1 MNLATPLTINSTRRL
16 PTVLATVVLAC
27 VVPTLSGC
35 KSPGPPAP
43 TPRTSSDSASAA
55 GPAPQLASQTR
66 GGHSA
71 GNQPGDFDFYLLNL
85 SWSPEFCYSHPDSPQ
100 CPAHPGFV
108 VHGLWPQSTDGTY
121 PQNCSSASGPENPG
135 AFTDIIPTA
144 SLVEHEWTTHGTCTG
159 LSADLYFDLIRRA
172 FHEVRIPAAFTA
184 AQAPPRILAPESIL
198 EQFAAANPDFPRGS
212 FALSCGN
219 NYLTAIEACMD
230 KDLRPIACEAVRS
243 CRANAVKITP
253 RYFTSR

>member
-1 MNLATPLTINSTRRL
+1 MKLRYSAHDGWTRRL
-16 PTVLATVVLAC
+16 SAVLAVLVAC
-27 VVPTLSGC
+27 FVLTYSGC

-43 TPRTSSDSASAA
+43 APRTSSASASAA
-55 GPAPQLASQTR
+55 GGALQLTRQTR
-66 GGHSA
+66 RGQSA

-85 SWSPEFCYSHPDSPQ
+85 SWSPEFCYSHRDSPQ

-108 VHGLWPQSTDGTY
+108 VHGLWPQNTDGTY
-121 PQNCSSASGPENPG
+121 PQNCSSAAGPENPG
-135 AFTDIIPTA
+135 EFTDAIPTA

-159 LSADLYFDLIRRA
+159 LSAEAYFDLIRRA
-172 FHEVRIPAAFTA
+172 LQEVRIPAAFRA
-184 AQAPPRILAPESIL
+184 AQAPPRILAPEIVL
-198 EQFAAANPDFPRGS
+198 EQFAAANPEFPRGS

-219 NYLTAIEACMD
+219 NYLTAIEVCMD

-253 RYFTSR
+253 RYFSSR